1 MRFLPR
7 LLHAGAAAATLIVLY
22 LVWLQHDH
30 LGHSIHE
37 AWDGQAHRIVV
48 FGDDWSD
55 TGKYRVSPPS
65 KAQAVTRDPDRGDV
79 WTETLCK
86 ELACDFIDNF
96 ARSMP
101 PHTDAA
107 TIGSLIDSDIRAQAV
122 PVTNN
127 NNNETQ
133 AMFDFKTQ
141 VQQFLEYE
149 KMKHRVGVPERLRKV
164 DEWTVFTVSFGL
176 WDLLEYSAL
185 EKEYALKAIDN
196 SIEGL
201 FENLNLL
208 AKHVAAPIK
217 IVAPKLV
224 DVTFLP
230 RFQSRRNLDKE
241 HFAENQHHL
250 VFLWT
255 YWNTVLSRTASQ
267 WKHGDIFMPNPNNL
281 ITDQVRAKQLYS
293 KNLSDASGL
302 GKQVPLFD
310 FVEEP
315 CVKSAADD
323 SAEILQAA
331 GVEKCFDASKHLFW
345 NDIHLS
351 GLAHQLIGKAAASLV
366 RGNHTVNVGNTAQ
379 GSGKKASEKETPS
392 FDLKFPP
399 GY

>member
-7 LLHAGAAAATLIVLY
+7 LLHAVAAAVILIVLY
-22 LVWLQHDH
+22 FVWLQHDH
-30 LGHSIHE
+30 LGHNIHE
-37 AWDGQAHRIVV
+37 AWGGTAHRVVV

-65 KAQAVTRDPDRGDV
+65 GSEAVVRDSSRGEI

-101 PHTDAA
+101 PQGGVRA
-107 TIGSLIDSDIRAQAV
+107 IGSLIDSDIRAQAV
-122 PVTNN
+122 PVTDKENN
-127 NNNETQ
+127 NTQ

-149 KMKHRVGVPERLRKV
+149 KNKHRVGVPERLRKV
-164 DEWTVFTVSFGL
+164 DEWTIFTVSFGL
-176 WDLLEYSAL
+176 WDLLEYSTL

-201 FENLNLL
+201 FENLDLL
-208 AKHVAAPIK
+208 AQHVAAPLK

-230 RFQSRRNLDKE
+230 RFQSRKDMNKE
-241 HFAENQHHL
+241 HFAEDQHHL

-267 WKHGDIFMPNPNNL
+267 WKHGEMFMPNPNNL
-281 ITDQVRAKQLYS
+281 ILDQVRAKQLYS
-293 KNLSDASGL
+293 KQISDASGT
-302 GKQVPLFD
+302 GKQAPLFD
-310 FVEEP
+310 YVEEP
-315 CVKSAADD
+315 CLKLKAKADD
-323 SAEILQAA
+323 NANKLQAA
-331 GVEKCFDASKHLFW
+331 GVDKCADAAKHLFW
-345 NDIHLS
+345 
-351 GLAHQLIGKAAASLV
+351 
-366 RGNHTVNVGNTAQ
+366 
-379 GSGKKASEKETPS
+379 
-392 FDLKFPP
+392 
-399 GY
+399 